1 MRMKM
6 GCVSLIPNIGNLRAT
21 SFSMAFILTTP
32 VAVSLLPPQC
42 LWKQITGNGNNKGM
56 RVPGF
61 GPGLV
66 AWEATVIPGYTTL
79 ALLS

>member
-1 MRMKM
+1 MN
-6 GCVSLIPNIGNLRAT
+6 NI
-21 SFSMAFILTTP
+21 
-32 VAVSLLPPQC
+32 
-42 LWKQITGNGNNKGM
+42 GM

-79 ALLS
+79 AFSVTV

>member
-1 MRMKM
+1 
-6 GCVSLIPNIGNLRAT
+6 
-21 SFSMAFILTTP
+21 
-32 VAVSLLPPQC
+32 
-42 LWKQITGNGNNKGM
+42 M

-79 ALLS
+79 AFSIALCKCMLILFSPAIIIASGEIAVVLP